1 MFVCVWKKQH
11 HGGGKIKT
19 TQPRK
24 LDLQLA
30 AKQHHGGGKIKTT
43 QLRKLDF
50 QLAAKQHHGGG
61 KIKTTNNTVAE
72 AGRPR
77 SRVGGGGGPEGPREE
92 EEFL

>member
-1 MFVCVWKKQH
+1 MFVCVWK
-11 HGGGKIKT
+11 
-19 TQPRK
+19 
-24 LDLQLA
+24 
-30 AKQHHGGGKIKTT
+30 KQHHGGGKIKTT